1 MKTSTILTICLL
13 CCSNLISVAQNDKKA
28 TTTVDIN
35 ILQPPSSPG
44 ASLIGISPNDIVK
57 PSDPKALLLQVQ
69 NLANNFSAVPQSFAL
84 DFAPKWLFGK
94 QDSLKKFA
102 TKTDLK
108 SNIIQSMVV
117 SVAYKKDSIDKA
129 LGSNLGVGLKFS
141 IFRGSPNVK
150 KVYRYLDL
158 LAEHF
163 SNEIIETKILGKN
176 KDYQKYKKQ
185 LENLKNTKLD
195 LLSKSM
201 SVPEELNNDISD
213 LDYKILKLKEDN
225 GIYDGDSISIYKR
238 MESNL
243 NNLIFARVGF
253 KLDVGSGIVWEYPN
267 FQTNTS
273 KVSKAGVWVVS
284 GYENEKISLLGIA
297 RYLHNPEKAFADE
310 KNVIKK
316 ETFDTFDYGLR
327 FTFTDFENKISLSS
341 EAIHRAIIGNQ
352 TLQNSIPASWRL
364 TLNATYEINKTLSL
378 TFAFGRDFDGT
389 ISKGGNVISFLNLVS
404 SFGGTKKIL

>member
-84 DFAPKWLFGK
+84 DFAPKWLFGT

-185 LENLKNTKLD
+185 LENLKNTKLKIYI
-195 LLSKSM
+195 LS
-201 SVPEELNNDISD
+201 
-213 LDYKILKLKEDN
+213 Y
-225 GIYDGDSISIYKR
+225 
-238 MESNL
+238 NL
-243 NNLIFARVGF
+243 
-253 KLDVGSGIVWEYPN
+253 
-267 FQTNTS
+267 
-273 KVSKAGVWVVS
+273 
-284 GYENEKISLLGIA
+284 
-297 RYLHNPEKAFADE
+297 
-310 KNVIKK
+310 
-316 ETFDTFDYGLR
+316 
-327 FTFTDFENKISLSS
+327 
-341 EAIHRAIIGNQ
+341 
-352 TLQNSIPASWRL
+352 
-364 TLNATYEINKTLSL
+364 
-378 TFAFGRDFDGT
+378 
-389 ISKGGNVISFLNLVS
+389 
-404 SFGGTKKIL
+404 

>member
-28 TTTVDIN
+28 TTVDIN

>member
-141 IFRGSPNVK
+141 IFRGSPNVR

-267 FQTNTS
+267 YQTNTS

>member
-13 CCSNLISVAQNDKKA
+13 CCSNLIAVAQNDKKA

-176 KDYQKYKKQ
+176 KDYQKYKQQ